1 MILLL
6 YGFDSSTILPMT
18 PDDLNRFVLNKKGL
32 FYIKDNGDKV
42 RLTHKSNTKK
52 PLAESTI
59 EKDLGTGWFEKIFP
73 GVLHSD
79 YLKIKIE
86 KENVRKIC

>member
-1 MILLL
+1 
-6 YGFDSSTILPMT
+6 MT

-42 RLTHKSNTKK
+42 RLTYKNDPTR
-52 PLAESTI
+52 PLAESTV
-59 EKDLGTGWFEKIFP
+59 EKDLGSGWFEKIFP

-79 YLKIKIE
+79 YLEIKNE
-86 KENVRKIC
+86 KERCDKKC